1 MLPLGSR
8 VDRSVAQLIRQT
20 VAQPEAEDNEL
31 TKDAVHSHSDV
42 YKHTPR
48 LSLLLSLA
56 RSLSLTRETLA
67 QNKKKMGLTYRDASM
82 PNENERKSK

>member
-31 TKDAVHSHSDV
+31 TKDAIHSHSDV
-42 YKHTPR
+42 YKHTAR
-48 LSLLLSLA
+48 LSL
-56 RSLSLTRETLA
+56 
-67 QNKKKMGLTYRDASM
+67 
-82 PNENERKSK
+82 